1 MLRKFQA
8 CALILLTNT
17 LTLTSCKTPDNS
29 EQASETKFGGD
40 SRILNYEPAVA
51 LGLNQE
57 YIPPNEAN
65 VLRAYGQKFAELHAA
80 QHRQNQ
86 KEHPELNAKMR
97 GMHAKNQGCVDGTIV
112 FNNLGSDWNI
122 GVFNQVNR
130 PMKIVA
136 RFSNASGNIQAD
148 NEKDLRGLAVKIL
161 SPGMP
166 SIEGAP
172 RLGEYDFLMTNAP
185 SHHAKNIVDLMEFTE
200 AMAQGGATKIAY
212 LGRHPFITSK
222 LLAQTSRKVGSLVN
236 ESYWGRAPFALGQN
250 KTIKYFAEPV
260 TQRVPRDLSKDKKL
274 LYKKKLAKLIEEND
288 LKAIRILSGHKSE
301 LSKFEKRLEDLS
313 KENNSERLKLDLVY
327 QMENSHKTDFNFFVQ
342 AQEDSVAEPIEDHFV
357 EWRSQPHLIGK
368 ISFPK
373 QIPRNDEACEKMVF
387 NPWNAH
393 PENRPLGNMN
403 RARKVVYGG
412 AEKFRLGR

>member
-260 TQRVPRDLSKDKKL
+260 TQRVPRDLSK
-274 LYKKKLAKLIEEND
+274 
-288 LKAIRILSGHKSE
+288 
-301 LSKFEKRLEDLS
+301 
-313 KENNSERLKLDLVY
+313 ENNSERLKLDLVY